1 MKTEPVVRALSKES
15 IDALHT
21 MIDKSSFVA
30 TYRKCKV
37 TESTFRRAINGKSLN
52 ESSWK
57 AITTIAKGGRLP
69 GELE

>member
-1 MKTEPVVRALSKES
+1 MKTDPVTRTLGLDS
-15 IDALHT
+15 IAALHA
-21 MIDKSSFVA
+21 MIEKTSFVA